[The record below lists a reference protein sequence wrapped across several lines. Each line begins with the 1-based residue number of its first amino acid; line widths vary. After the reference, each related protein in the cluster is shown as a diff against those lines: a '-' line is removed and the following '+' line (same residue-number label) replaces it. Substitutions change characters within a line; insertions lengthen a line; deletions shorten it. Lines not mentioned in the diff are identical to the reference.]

1 MSFNEADKAFQA
13 NLNRCGNDP
22 EKCNL
27 YQGLLHLTEGLQ
39 RLQVGSVSVIGRPA
53 VSWSIPRVNQGFVE
67 KLHLPPP
74 DLAA

>member
-1 MSFNEADKAFQA
+1 MSFNQAYKAFQA

-39 RLQVGSVSVIGRPA
+39 RLQVEVFQLSADR
-53 VSWSIPRVNQGFVE
+53 Q
-67 KLHLPPP
+67 
-74 DLAA
+74 